1 MMKGVNSSMIY
12 YKNFCKSHN
21 GPPQHNSKKN
31 EIFKCEELGKTR
43 THNWEKRVSFM
54 NYVVTS
60 GCPYAKE

>member
-1 MMKGVNSSMIY
+1 MD
-12 YKNFCKSHN
+12 
-21 GPPQHNSKKN
+21 PPSTIQKKN

-60 GCPYAKE
+60 GCPYAEE